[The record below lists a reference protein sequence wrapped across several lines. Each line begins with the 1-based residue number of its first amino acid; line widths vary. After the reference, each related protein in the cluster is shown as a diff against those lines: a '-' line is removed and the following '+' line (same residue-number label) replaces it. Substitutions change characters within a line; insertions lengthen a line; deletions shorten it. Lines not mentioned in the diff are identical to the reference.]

1 MMAIIQVKQHIKIII
16 MKQKIILVLLMG
28 LFPLMSFSQTVG
40 FPTIVNIS
48 NSEDFVNNVVRI
60 NDFPYCIDNQH
71 PMPSL
76 KNKRS
81 FDWQYLGLNLQ
92 NNVPMVCLD
101 DFRYGHK
108 FDNPYGEYGIGYLSL
123 AYWLPSNGN
132 YMLFYC
138 ILDNGMDYY
147 REFLVTTS
155 LSGAYVDH
163 LLVRDGW
170 SGDADI
176 NFTQAKVNSDLTLD
190 LYEIKN
196 LNTNYVP
203 ISDLTSFT
211 GQKVTYQYTI
221 NTSGHFVL
229 NSTVTGVQR
238 TYNISE
244 LQGLI
249 SNLN

>member
-1 MMAIIQVKQHIKIII
+1 MAIIPELQHIKITI
-16 MKQKIILVLLMG
+16 MKQIIILILLIG
-28 LFPLMSFSQTVG
+28 LFPLITFSQTVG
-40 FPTIVNIS
+40 FPTIIS
-48 NSEDFVNNVVRI
+48 ICSSQDFVNNVVKI
-60 NDFPYCIDNQH
+60 NSFPFYADNQH

-92 NNVPMVCLD
+92 KNVPLVCLD

-108 FDNPYGEYGIGYLSL
+108 FDNPIGEDGVGYLSI
-123 AYWLPSNGN
+123 AYWVPSNGN
-132 YMLFYC
+132 YLLFYC
-138 ILDNGMDYY
+138 ILDNGMDYF
-147 REFLVTTS
+147 RELLVTTN

-163 LLVRDGW
+163 LLVRDGFC
-170 SGDADI
+170 GDTDI
-176 NFTQAKVNSDLTLD
+176 NFTQAKVNSDLTIN
-190 LYEIKN
+190 LYEIRN

-221 NTSGHFVL
+221 NTSGHFIL

-249 SNLN
+249 SNIE